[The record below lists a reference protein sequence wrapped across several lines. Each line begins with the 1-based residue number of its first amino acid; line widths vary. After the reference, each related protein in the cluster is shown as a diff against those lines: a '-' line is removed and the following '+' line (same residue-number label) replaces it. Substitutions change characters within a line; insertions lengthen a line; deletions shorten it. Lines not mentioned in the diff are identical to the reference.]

1 MSGTTYVLPAICHAD
16 QTPNSEFFESALTL
30 RLNLS
35 ALTLSCESRELND
48 HRVHTRALYSS
59 SFTSSSSPPLRS
71 SASLPSSLSALSFFL
86 SPSPVVSS
94 TFAVSAVAL
103 VAFAA
108 AVCSQRGASVAL
120 KMAVFSQAVDHGT
133 QRLQLCLH
141 GVCTERRFLRHI
153 KLCLGSFLSVKPLD
167 DCIRLV
173 AHLGVL
179 GVICGLLFAHLG
191 RVALSVLFKKAR
203 AILLASG
210 GPSPRVRGKD
220 AVDHFLDLLQAL
232 VILLGWK
239 VFALVVQPFFSSL
252 ERRKN
257 VSALF
262 LSRHFRDI
270 VLSRVKL
277 VLARVQE

>member
-1 MSGTTYVLPAICHAD
+1 MTCTHVHYNCMSGTTYVLPAICHAD

-108 AVCSQRGASVAL
+108 AVAFTTGRFGRTENGGLLASRVIMARNGCSFVFTVYARNAGFSVTSSFAWAASFASSHSMTAL
-120 KMAVFSQAVDHGT
+120 DSLRT
-133 QRLQLCLH
+133 C
-141 GVCTERRFLRHI
+141 VC
-153 KLCLGSFLSVKPLD
+153 SVS
-167 DCIRLV
+167 
-173 AHLGVL
+173 
-179 GVICGLLFAHLG
+179 VICGLLFAHLG

-203 AILLASG
+203 AIFTCFGRAFASRARKKI
-210 GPSPRVRGKD
+210 PSTT
-220 AVDHFLDLLQAL
+220 
-232 VILLGWK
+232 
-239 VFALVVQPFFSSL
+239 SL
-252 ERRKN
+252 IS
-257 VSALF
+257 VSR
-262 LSRHFRDI
+262 S
-270 VLSRVKL
+270 
-277 VLARVQE
+277 